1 VNLYS
6 VKPTRF
12 AQRFDIFLH
21 SCSKKPNL
29 WVGFYGERMNRL
41 INIILIMMTSVI
53 GFMASDVWGQSLD
66 IPGRIQAAT
75 FSKVFKYSTR
85 LRGTDPIRLL
95 IVHNG
100 RQRRELDELMQAF
113 NNAAV
118 VSFDVSYQELN
129 QKIDSADVVYFMPGL
144 ENYTDICKQKEK
156 LSISA
161 YTPYT
166 EKGNVSIS
174 MGLVQDRPRLF
185 VHLSSLSK
193 EGHDLSASILKISQ
207 VFR

>member
-1 VNLYS
+1 MNRL
-6 VKPTRF
+6 K
-12 AQRFDIFLH
+12 DIFL
-21 SCSKKPNL
+21 
-29 WVGFYGERMNRL
+29 VVMMGF
-41 INIILIMMTSVI
+41 I
-53 GFMASDVWGQSLD
+53 GFWTVETQGQSLA

-95 IVHNG
+95 IVYNDG
-100 RQRRELDELMQAF
+100 QRRERDELLEAF

-118 VSFDVSYQELN
+118 AATAVSYEDLVS
-129 QKIDSADVVYFMPGL
+129 KVDSADVVYFLPGL
-144 ENYTDICKQKEK
+144 KDHTNICKQKEK

-161 YTPYT
+161 HTPYT
-166 EKGNVSIS
+166 EHGQVSIS
-174 MGLVQDRPRLF
+174 LGLVQDRPRLF
-185 VHLSSLSK
+185 IHLSSLSQ